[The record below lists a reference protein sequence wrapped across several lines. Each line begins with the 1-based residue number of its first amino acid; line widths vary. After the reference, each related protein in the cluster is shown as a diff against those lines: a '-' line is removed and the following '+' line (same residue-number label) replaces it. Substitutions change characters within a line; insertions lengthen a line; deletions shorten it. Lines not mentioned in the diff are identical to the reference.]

1 MNIDRSLDQHIFD
14 RPRLDSNL
22 PIFDFWPLIKR
33 ILAAVCLVA
42 SVCGLVAIGA
52 LTYGLWDTYWH
63 LQASNASGAEYLP
76 FVMAPGMYAFLFA
89 ISGIAFSCSRRLLQR
104 HSVAG
109 DILGTILLVGFG
121 LSLGIWFVI

>member
-1 MNIDRSLDQHIFD
+1 MSIDRSLDQHIFD
-14 RPRLDSNL
+14 RPHRHGSAPVWNA
-22 PIFDFWPLIKR
+22 WPLIKKL
-33 ILAAVCLVA
+33 LAAACLVT

-63 LQASNASGAEYLP
+63 LQATNASGAEYLP

-104 HSVAG
+104 HSLAG
-109 DILGTILLVGFG
+109 DILGAILLVGFAS
-121 LSLGIWFVI
+121 SLCIWFVI